1 MDIAALRPLLSG
13 LLAALVVGALIR
25 RMRSSKAVEH
35 DGILILRYPRPLGY
49 FGLVVGGIFGA
60 FAIRNARYGSAVSS
74 YWVALTV
81 PLALALVGFYI
92 AADVFLSRVIVSN
105 ESVSVSSPL
114 GTRTA
119 LWRDIVRIEFVPS
132 SGWFVLHTREG
143 KRLRVSSLFPGIPAF
158 LERAGQAG
166 LTLPTDQR

>member
-1 MDIAALRPLLSG
+1 MNTIRPLLSG
-13 LLAALVVGALIR
+13 LVAALVVGALVA
-25 RMRSSKAVEH
+25 RMRRSKGVEH
-35 DGILILRYPRPLGY
+35 DGVLILRYPRALGY

-74 YWVALTV
+74 YAVALMV

-119 LWRDIVRIEFVPS
+119 LWRDIVRIEFAPA
-132 SGWFVLHTREG
+132 SGWYVLYTSEG
-143 KRLRVSSLFPGIPAF
+143 KRLRVSSLFPGITAF
-158 LERAGQAG
+158 LERAGKAG
-166 LTLPTDQR
+166 LALPSND